1 MSQHNVVVVFVDI
14 TSFKR
19 YNRLRGDCMAELT
32 EFAKNLRRI
41 REERKLTQSALAEM
55 IGVTPQTISAY
66 ENGNGEKGKNPTLD
80 KAIDLAEKLGVSLD
94 ELCGHDC
101 KPESRAETLGDVA
114 RLLCMMWNWRSTIF
128 FKHETIGYDA
138 CGAHDESIPAIAFD
152 GGPIRKFLEDY
163 VKLQRLLSEKTIDF
177 QMFSDWVSMKINAL
191 DDISVDS
198 QYHPLQ
204 LDSEDDAADSDGLP
218 F

>member
-1 MSQHNVVVVFVDI
+1 
-14 TSFKR
+14 
-19 YNRLRGDCMAELT
+19 MAELT

-66 ENGNGEKGKNPTLD
+66 EKGNGEKGKNPTLD

-101 KPESRAETLGDVA
+101 KPKSKAKTLGDVA
-114 RLLCMMWNWRSTIF
+114 RLLYDMRFWDSVDFSEQEETSYDDCHNTCIEELPTIV
-128 FKHETIGYDA
+128 FKA
-138 CGAHDESIPAIAFD
+138 
-152 GGPIRKFLEDY
+152 GPLRKFLEGFG
-163 VKLQRLLSEKTIDF
+163 KLQRLLSEKTIDL
-177 QMFSDWVSMKINAL
+177 QMFNDWVSMKINTL

-198 QYHPLQ
+198 QYPISF
-204 LDSEDDAADSDGLP
+204 DSEEDNTDSGELP
-218 F
+218 I

>member
-1 MSQHNVVVVFVDI
+1 MV
-14 TSFKR
+14 
-19 YNRLRGDCMAELT
+19 ELT
-32 EFAKNLRRI
+32 GFAKNLRRI

-101 KPESRAETLGDVA
+101 KPESKAKTLGDVA
-114 RLLCMMWNWRSTIF
+114 RLLCTMWDWYSVTF
-128 FKHETIGYDA
+128 CEHETIAYDD
-138 CGAHDESIPAIAFD
+138 CGARNESVPAIAFKE
-152 GGPIRKFLEDY
+152 GPIRKFLEDY
-163 VKLQRLLSEKTIDF
+163 VKLQHLLIEKTIDS
-177 QMFSDWVSMKINAL
+177 QMFDDWVSMKLNAL

-198 QYHPLQ
+198 Q
-204 LDSEDDAADSDGLP
+204 DSLP

>member
-1 MSQHNVVVVFVDI
+1 
-14 TSFKR
+14 
-19 YNRLRGDCMAELT
+19 MAELT

-101 KPESRAETLGDVA
+101 KPESKAKTLGDVA
-114 RLLCMMWNWRSTIF
+114 RLLYDMRFWDSVDFSEQEITSYDGCNTCVEEVPTIV
-128 FKHETIGYDA
+128 FKA
-138 CGAHDESIPAIAFD
+138 
-152 GGPIRKFLEDY
+152 GPIRKFLEDSG
-163 VKLQRLLSEKTIDF
+163 KLWRLLSEKTIDP
-177 QMFSDWVSMKINAL
+177 QMFNDWVSMKINTL

-198 QYHPLQ
+198 QYPLSF
-204 LDSEDDAADSDGLP
+204 DSEGDTTDSGELP
-218 F
+218 I